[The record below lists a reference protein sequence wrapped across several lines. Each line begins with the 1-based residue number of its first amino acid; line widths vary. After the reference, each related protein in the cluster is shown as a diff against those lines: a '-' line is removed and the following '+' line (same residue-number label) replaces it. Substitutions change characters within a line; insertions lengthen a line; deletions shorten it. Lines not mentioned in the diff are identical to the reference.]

1 MSDPVILEIIKGFVI
16 EAQDLT
22 QRITRAVLRLERPG
36 PGAATAAAYDDLCR
50 ALHTLKGA
58 AGTLGFTD
66 LSDAAHRIEDAMAV
80 RRERLEPLP
89 AALADAIFQSLDVLN
104 LRAEAYAQERTDGL
118 PDLAGPLERLQA
130 ALDGMPAPRAEAG
143 STAGP
148 EAPAPAAPKEAAA
161 ADPGEWRV
169 GQASVRQVI
178 REVERL
184 RELQLRLGERRRDMD
199 RGLSILSRLGMLAE
213 TAEARAV
220 LMSVS
225 RTLADDTDEAA
236 SIVEALEEGVREI
249 TTMPVRTV
257 LEPLH
262 RAVRDLCRQLG
273 KEARL
278 SVVGAELSLD
288 RRMLEAL
295 RGPLVHLVRNAVD
308 HGVEMPE
315 AREAAGKH
323 REGSVVIRLEQVG
336 NLAFIEVSDDG
347 RGLDEVR
354 IGEVAEAQ
362 GVLGAGEARGL
373 TPHQLH
379 QLAFRPHFSTRP
391 EVSETSGRGVGL
403 DVVQSEVH
411 ALGGRV
417 EAHSSTGQGTRFT
430 LTVPMELGSS
440 PVLIV
445 RCGEHSLGLPT
456 MAVEQVR
463 PARQGELRITR
474 AGMHLVVNEQLLPLL
489 DLGSLL
495 GIRQPTAPHP
505 GTPVAVVQAQ
515 GRRVGV
521 SFDEV
526 MGDRDLVIRPLP
538 RELRSLDAY
547 QGEAIYV
554 HGELIL
560 VLRPDWL
567 VQGGASRGRVAVQA
581 RRALVVDD
589 SLTAR
594 AMHRSMLE
602 AHGFTV
608 HTAGNGSQALE
619 QLRHST
625 YDVMIADIG
634 MEGMD
639 GYQLTRA
646 VRGAQDTRQMPVVLV
661 SAQDGAD
668 ERQAG
673 IEAGADGF
681 LSKKECAAG
690 RLLQE
695 VQAVI
700 GRREGAPVKKESV

>member
-1 MSDPVILEIIKGFVI
+1 VVDPVIQEIVKGFVT
-16 EAQDLT
+16 EAQELT

-36 PGAATAAAYDDLCR
+36 SGAATAAAYDDLCR
-50 ALHTLKGA
+50 ALHTLKGS

-66 LSDAAHRIEDAMAV
+66 LADAGHKMEDAV
-80 RRERLEPLP
+80 TGRRANLEPLT
-89 AALADAIFQSLDVLN
+89 ADLADAIFQTLDAFN
-104 LRAEAYAQERTDGL
+104 LRAEAYAQEKTDAL
-118 PDLAGPLERLQA
+118 PDLAGPLERLRA
-130 ALDGMPAPRAEAG
+130 ALAGMPAPKLDEQ
-143 STAGP
+143 
-148 EAPAPAAPKEAAA
+148 AAAAREKEAAA
-161 ADPGEWRV
+161 DAGEWRV

-184 RELQLRLGERRRDMD
+184 RELQLRLGERQRDLE
-199 RGLSILSRLGMLAE
+199 RGLSILARLGMLAE

-225 RTLADDTDEAA
+225 RSLTDDTDEAGA
-236 SIVEALEEGVREI
+236 IVEALEEGVREI

-262 RAVRDLCRQLG
+262 RAVRDLSRQFG

-308 HGVEMPE
+308 HGVESPE
-315 AREAAGKH
+315 VREAAGKH
-323 REGSVVIRLEQVG
+323 REGSVVVRLEQVG

-347 RGLDEVR
+347 RGLDESR
-354 IGEVAEAQ
+354 IAEVAEAQ
-362 GVLGAGEARGL
+362 GVIGAGEARAM
-373 TPHQLH
+373 TQHQVHQLV
-379 QLAFRPHFSTRP
+379 FRPHFSTRQ
-391 EVSETSGRGVGL
+391 EVTETSGRGVGL
-403 DVVQSEVH
+403 DVVQSEVN

-417 EAHSSTGQGTRFT
+417 EGHSTPSQGTRFT
-430 LTVPMELGSS
+430 LTVPMDLGSS

-445 RCGEHSLGLPT
+445 RAGEHALGLPT

-463 PARQGELRITR
+463 PARPGELRIGR
-474 AGMHLVVNEQLLPLL
+474 AGMSLVLNEQLLPLL

-495 GIRQPTAPHP
+495 GIRQPTAPGA
-505 GTPVAVVQAQ
+505 GTPIAVVQAQ

-521 SFDEV
+521 VVDEV
-526 MGDRDLVIRPLP
+526 LGDRDLVIRPLP

-554 HGELIL
+554 RGELIL

-567 VQGGASRGRVAVQA
+567 TLGGAERAAGHGGGAPVQA

-608 HTAGNGSQALE
+608 HTAGNGGQALD
-619 QLRHST
+619 QLRHSA
-625 YDVMIADIG
+625 YDVMIVDIG

-646 VRGAQDTRQMPVVLV
+646 VRGAPDTRAMPVVLV
-661 SAQDGAD
+661 SAQDGAED
-668 ERQAG
+668 RQQG
-673 IEAGADGF
+673 LEAGADGF
-681 LSKKECAAG
+681 LSKKECASG

-700 GRREGAPVKKESV
+700 GRRRGLS

>member
-1 MSDPVILEIIKGFVI
+1 VADQVILEIIQGFVT
-16 EAQDLT
+16 EAQALT
-22 QRITRAVLRLERPG
+22 ERITRAVLALEKPG
-36 PGAATAAAYDDLCR
+36 DGAAIAANYDVLCR
-50 ALHTLKGA
+50 ALHTLKGS
-58 AGTLGFTD
+58 AGTLGFSD
-66 LSDAAHRIEDAMAV
+66 LSDAAHQLEDAVIPFRAQ
-80 RRERLEPLP
+80 LAPLSGDV
-89 AALADAIFQSLDVLN
+89 ADAVFQAMDAFN
-104 LRAEAYAQERTDGL
+104 LRAEAYAAEKTDDL
-118 PDLAGPLERLQA
+118 PDLQGPLERLRL
-130 ALDGMPAPRAEAG
+130 ALEGTPLPHPDAPVGPADA
-143 STAGP
+143 
-148 EAPAPAAPKEAAA
+148 KEGGAAA
-161 ADPGEWRV
+161 EGEWRV
-169 GQASVRQVI
+169 GTRSVRQVI

-184 RELQLRLGERRRDMD
+184 RELQLRLSERHRDLEK
-199 RGLSILSRLGMLAE
+199 GLHILARLGILAE

-220 LMSVS
+220 LMTVS
-225 RTLADDTDEAA
+225 RALADDTDEAG
-236 SIVEALEEGVREI
+236 SIVEALEDGVREI

-257 LEPLH
+257 LEPMH
-262 RAVRDLCRQLG
+262 RAVRDLSRQFG
-273 KEARL
+273 KEVHL

-308 HGVEMPE
+308 HGVESPE
-315 AREAAGKH
+315 EREAAGKH
-323 REGSVVIRLEQVG
+323 REGAVVIRLEQLG
-336 NLAFIEVSDDG
+336 NLAFLDVSDDG
-347 RGLDEVR
+347 RGMDEQR
-354 IGEVAEAQ
+354 IVQVAEEHGLIGHGEAQ
-362 GVLGAGEARGL
+362 GL
-373 TPHQLH
+373 TSHQVHQLV
-379 QLAFRPHFSTRP
+379 FRPHFSTRK
-391 EVSETSGRGVGL
+391 EVTEVSGRGVGL

-417 EAHSSTGQGTRFT
+417 EVHSQAGQGTRFT
-430 LTVPMELGSS
+430 LTLPMDLGSS

-445 RCGEHSLGLPT
+445 RCGEHQLGLPT

-463 PARQGELRITR
+463 PARPDEMRISR
-474 AGMHLVVNEQLLPLL
+474 GGMTMVVNEQLVPLL

-495 GIRQPTAPHP
+495 GVRQPTAPHV
-505 GTPVAVVQAQ
+505 GTPIAVVASQ

-521 SFDEV
+521 AVDEV
-526 MGDRDLVIRPLP
+526 LGDRDLVIRPLP

-567 VQGGASRGRVAVQA
+567 TQGGAERRGGSVQT

-608 HTAGNGSQALE
+608 HTAGNGGQALE
-619 QLRHST
+619 QLRHSA
-625 YDVMIADIG
+625 YDVMIVDIG

-646 VRGAQDTRQMPVVLV
+646 VRGRADTRGMPVVLV
-661 SAQDGAD
+661 SALDGD
-668 ERQAG
+668 LDRQTG
-673 IEAGADGF
+673 LEAGADGF
-681 LSKKECAAG
+681 LSKKECASG

-700 GRREGAPVKKESV
+700 GRRRGLA